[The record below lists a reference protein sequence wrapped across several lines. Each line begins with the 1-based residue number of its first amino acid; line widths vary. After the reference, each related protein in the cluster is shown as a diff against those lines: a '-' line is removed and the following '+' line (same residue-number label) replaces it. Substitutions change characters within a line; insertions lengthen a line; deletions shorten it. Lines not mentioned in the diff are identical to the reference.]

1 MKAKGDLKVKVMTL
15 LTDLKIAGVDVQIIR
30 CDDSGEK
37 KHYMKNANLKV
48 TVLSLSFQD
57 LELLSIMV
65 RLKESFK
72 PSLGGLEQC

>member
-1 MKAKGDLKVKVMTL
+1 MFELSDAT
-15 LTDLKIAGVDVQIIR
+15 TQERIR
-30 CDDSGEK
+30 
-37 KHYMKNANLKV
+37 HYMKNADLKV

-57 LELLSIMV
+57 LELLSEMV